1 MKEKDGN
8 IGFGNDEALMWA
20 VSQGRR
26 DALNALMDR
35 YMPMVSRTSYRI
47 LCDQAESD
55 DVTQEVFV
63 KVWSNAYGFDGRY
76 SLSTWI
82 YRITTNLCYDKL
94 RRRRVLD
101 FLSISPSLYEMSA
114 PQALSPEE
122 DYITKETW
130 EIFCRASRGLSP
142 KQRTVFTL
150 RDLEELSTEE
160 VAAITGLTP
169 DQIKSNL
176 HIARKKVRSELEKYG
191 KVR

>member
-1 MKEKDGN
+1 MKQRSAMKEKDGN

-101 FLSISPSLYEMSA
+101 FLSISP
-114 PQALSPEE
+114 LSQE
-122 DYITKETW
+122 
-130 EIFCRASRGLSP
+130 
-142 KQRTVFTL
+142 
-150 RDLEELSTEE
+150 
-160 VAAITGLTP
+160 
-169 DQIKSNL
+169 
-176 HIARKKVRSELEKYG
+176 
-191 KVR
+191 